1 MQKLTE
7 GTSTQPQMASS
18 TVLMSSSTKLSE
30 GWALRASKKSKHFN
44 ENQKNYLDEK
54 FKLGQETG
62 YKEDPSQVASDMRR
76 AKNENGERRFAVG
89 EFLSPQQIKSYFS
102 RSAAK
107 IKQAE
112 SVAEIDVPAIDEE
125 MAYSSARDKIIQECQ
140 LSHSILY
147 DTYNLCQLYA
157 TNKLTRFRFLSFK
170 IYAHISQID
179 SLPAKRKAPYIGFI
193 NKLIKSCACFPARSD
208 HILRIQ
214 KVRTPG
220 IERHQYYSNCLERN
234 KYNRCICVT
243 RGYDMSLSLCIF
255 IIKKLAVKTSRL
267 HKHVLDRKDF
277 IKTNLVL

>member
-7 GTSTQPQMASS
+7 GTSTQPQMASF

-125 MAYSSARDKIIQECQ
+125 MAYSSAHDKIIQECQ
-140 LSHSILY
+140 LSHPILY

-157 TNKLTRFRFLSFK
+157 TNKLTRLSISFLHNSTWT
-170 IYAHISQID
+170 
-179 SLPAKRKAPYIGFI
+179 
-193 NKLIKSCACFPARSD
+193 LIPFLL
-208 HILRIQ
+208 HEQ
-214 KVRTPG
+214 
-220 IERHQYYSNCLERN
+220 RH
-234 KYNRCICVT
+234 T
-243 RGYDMSLSLCIF
+243 
-255 IIKKLAVKTSRL
+255 
-267 HKHVLDRKDF
+267 
-277 IKTNLVL
+277 LV

>member
-1 MQKLTE
+1 MSIHQNSILTATLIRDSIRIVEEKTTLIDKSKDTLCAKADRRNKHTTSNGQLYCTDVKLD
-7 GTSTQPQMASS
+7 
-18 TVLMSSSTKLSE
+18 KNSE

-125 MAYSSARDKIIQECQ
+125 MAYSSAHDKIIQECQ
-140 LSHSILY
+140 LSHPILY
-147 DTYNLCQLYA
+147 DTYHLCQLYA
-157 TNKLTRFRFLSFK
+157 TNKLTRFIISFLQDICTYFQLE
-170 IYAHISQID
+170 IE
-179 SLPAKRKAPYIGFI
+179 SLPATRKAP
-193 NKLIKSCACFPARSD
+193 
-208 HILRIQ
+208 
-214 KVRTPG
+214 
-220 IERHQYYSNCLERN
+220 
-234 KYNRCICVT
+234 
-243 RGYDMSLSLCIF
+243 
-255 IIKKLAVKTSRL
+255 
-267 HKHVLDRKDF
+267 
-277 IKTNLVL
+277 

>member
-7 GTSTQPQMASS
+7 GTSTQPQMASF

-125 MAYSSARDKIIQECQ
+125 MAYSSAHDKIIQECQ
-140 LSHSILY
+140 LSHPILY

-157 TNKLTRFRFLSFK
+157 TNKLTRFIISFLQDICTYF
-170 IYAHISQID
+170 HLEID
-179 SLPAKRKAPYIGFI
+179 SLPATRKAPYVGLI
-193 NKLIKSCACFPARSD
+193 NELIKSCTC
-208 HILRIQ
+208 
-214 KVRTPG
+214 K
-220 IERHQYYSNCLERN
+220 E
-234 KYNRCICVT
+234 K
-243 RGYDMSLSLCIF
+243 
-255 IIKKLAVKTSRL
+255 
-267 HKHVLDRKDF
+267 
-277 IKTNLVL
+277 